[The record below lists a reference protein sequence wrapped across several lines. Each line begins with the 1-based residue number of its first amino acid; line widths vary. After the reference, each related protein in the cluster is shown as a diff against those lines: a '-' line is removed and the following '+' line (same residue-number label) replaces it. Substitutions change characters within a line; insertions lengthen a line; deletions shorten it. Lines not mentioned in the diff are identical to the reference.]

1 MKLPLDFGKVKG
13 FMDPDE
19 GQCLFEVA
27 LEISKSGPV
36 LEIGSYCGKSTIYL
50 AMACKENESC
60 IYSVD
65 HHMGSEE
72 NQVGWEYHDEDLY
85 DEDTG
90 RINSFPEFLKNIRN
104 AGLLDTVIPIVC
116 DSSLAAKYWQTP
128 LSMVFI
134 DGGHTIEAAESD
146 YKNWNTKIIK
156 GGILAIHDVF
166 PDPKDGGRP
175 PYEIYKRAISEGHF
189 SDERIEKSLRVL
201 KKLD

>member
-90 RINSFPEFLKNIRN
+90 RINSFPEFLKNIR
-104 AGLLDTVIPIVC
+104 IP
-116 DSSLAAKYWQTP
+116 LYLRRYKYRH
-128 LSMVFI
+128 L
-134 DGGHTIEAAESD
+134 
-146 YKNWNTKIIK
+146 
-156 GGILAIHDVF
+156 
-166 PDPKDGGRP
+166 
-175 PYEIYKRAISEGHF
+175 
-189 SDERIEKSLRVL
+189 
-201 KKLD
+201 

>member
-1 MKLPLDFGKVKG
+1 MKLPLDFEKVKG

-27 LEISKSGPV
+27 LEISKYGPI

-90 RINSFPEFLKNIRN
+90 RINSFP
-104 AGLLDTVIPIVC
+104 
-116 DSSLAAKYWQTP
+116 
-128 LSMVFI
+128 
-134 DGGHTIEAAESD
+134 
-146 YKNWNTKIIK
+146 
-156 GGILAIHDVF
+156 
-166 PDPKDGGRP
+166 
-175 PYEIYKRAISEGHF
+175 
-189 SDERIEKSLRVL
+189 
-201 KKLD
+201 